1 LDGKVTEV
9 QGLTCLVDNA
19 GNMGISNLSPGRNIG
34 VSDGLLDVLLII
46 NPGFGSLVDASKKL
60 VERGATDSYFH
71 WQAKDIT
78 IEADPPQPVQ
88 IDGEMAGETPV
99 YIRVIPQAL
108 GVLVAGNPV

>member
-1 LDGKVTEV
+1 
-9 QGLTCLVDNA
+9 
-19 GNMGISNLSPGRNIG
+19 MGISGLSPGRNIG

-46 NPGFGSLVDASKKL
+46 NPGFGSLVDAGKKL
-60 VERGATDSYFH
+60 VERGAADSYVH

-78 IEADPPQPVQ
+78 IQADPPQPVQ

-99 YIRVIPQAL
+99 SIRVIPQAL